1 MDKKCGELRE
11 KSKINQ
17 DERRTMMN
25 ETKVLLKTKGE
36 ILRNYEERKYQL
48 LTEKEQFVAAN
59 EIIKKQISWCKNQ
72 IGTIDFTDLESSLI
86 CTRED
91 FNKFAAETKTGGTH
105 VIRPLSGKR
114 VIFELDSS
122 LINTCTKFNH
132 AFNAGSTVPP

>member
-1 MDKKCGELRE
+1 MDKKCTELRE

-17 DERRTMMN
+17 DERRIKMN
-25 ETKVLLKTKGE
+25 ETRVLLKTKGE
-36 ILRNYEERKYQL
+36 ILRNYEEQKYQL
-48 LTEKEQFVAAN
+48 LTEKEQFLAAN
-59 EIIKKQISWCKNQ
+59 EVIKKQISWCKNQ
-72 IGTIDFTDLESSLI
+72 IGTIDFSDLESNLS
-86 CTRED
+86 CTRDD

-132 AFNAGSTVPP
+132 SVNAGSTVPP

>member
-1 MDKKCGELRE
+1 MYHTYLYQHVFSKRHELEPEKQKRKLQNQLENIKKV
-11 KSKINQ
+11 
-17 DERRTMMN
+17 
-25 ETKVLLKTKGE
+25 TKTE
-36 ILRNYEERKYQL
+36 KYQL

-132 AFNAGSTVPP
+132 AFNTMA